1 MAITPEQVKQLRQ
14 STGAGMMNCKKAL
27 TEAAGD
33 AEKAV
38 KILRTQGL
46 ARAKDKSS
54 RQASEG
60 VVGSYIHAGGK
71 LGALVEVNCETDFV
85 ARTDD
90 FLKLVDELA
99 LQVVANN
106 PSYILRQEVPEK
118 VVAEEREI
126 AMESARKAGKPDKVL
141 EKIATGRLE
150 KYYSEV
156 CLLEQAYIRE
166 PDKRVQ
172 ELLDG
177 AIAKLGENI
186 VVRRFSRF
194 QLGEK
199 AD

>member
-14 STGAGMMNCKKAL
+14 STGAGMMDCKKAL

-33 AEKAV
+33 TEKAV

-106 PSYILRQEVPEK
+106 PIYILRQEVPEE

-150 KYYSEV
+150 KYYGEV
-156 CLLEQAYIRE
+156 CLMEQAYVRE

-177 AIAKLGENI
+177 ARAKLGENI
-186 VVRRFSRF
+186 VVCRFARF

-199 AD
+199 TD